1 MRNAISL
8 LRALVLV
15 LASIASGA
23 EVFAQSSVP
32 DLTKGGTKDA
42 THDWNLGPT
51 GARGW
56 IYGKNLETTDARQIL
71 VTQVEKGSPADGV
84 LQVGDVILG
93 VGAKPFAGDARK
105 LFGAAITEAE
115 KTENHGLLQL
125 QLWRKGATQK
135 ATVHLEVLGSYSDS
149 SPENCPKTKRI
160 IEAACKHLAQ
170 HGLGDSL
177 VAEINALGL
186 LATGKSEYQDEIQ
199 SLAHKLGAPTLKLE
213 LVSGMHAWDWG
224 YTGIFLGE
232 YYLATGDKY
241 VLPAIREYAITMA
254 QGQSG
259 VGTWGH
265 GMQLPGAS
273 SLGGYGAINQSGMG
287 CWLALVLAQKCGV
300 KDALVLQAIERSK
313 RFFSFY
319 IGKGSIPYGDHAP
332 YYFLHDNNGK
342 NAMAAV
348 TFDLLDDAPAARFFS
363 RMSTAS
369 YGERELGHTG
379 NFFSYLWGPLGVARA
394 GNEAL
399 AAHLAEQ
406 RWFYDLARRWDGG
419 FTYQGGAGEEDS
431 YEGWDTTGS
440 FLLTYA
446 LPLKKLL
453 LTGKGSHA
461 ALALTGAEL
470 KSVIEDG
477 RGFDAQ
483 HLEDCYFP
491 RKVPELLASLSSWSP
506 TVRYRAANAL
516 ALKKAEVVPQL
527 VELLGSESLSARYG
541 ACQALE
547 RIGERAAP
555 AVDALIGQLGEKD
568 EWLQIRAAFALADI
582 GKPARKAVPAL
593 LKLALAGDPKD
604 PRQTTRRYLGIAL
617 FLGGYIDTG
626 PRHGLLADSI
636 EDVDPA
642 LLVSIIKELLA
653 ADDGLVRAQVASV
666 YDKLSP
672 EELEQL
678 WPAITAAVS
687 QGAPSGE
694 MYADEIRVAGLKL
707 LAQHQRPE
715 GMQACVDYAR
725 HQNPWGS
732 ESRMGEIMQ
741 ALVSYGAA
749 AKPLVPQLKELAQAC
764 RDEQDFPDDCKA
776 KKVAAVEAAI
786 TTLGAPA
793 KKLKVFVLAGQSNM
807 EGPAILDLDLAWD
820 PKDYNGGKGSLAQYM
835 RDPAK
840 KKQYAHLLDA
850 RGQWRV
856 RDDVFVRYQLEDG
869 ALKKG
874 PLAPG
879 FTPYDEHHFG
889 PELEL
894 GHVIGDAFEEQVLLV
909 KTAWGGKSLFVDFR
923 PPSAGGKVG
932 PYYTKMIAQVHEALG
947 HLALDFPALA
957 GSEPVL
963 AGFVWYQG
971 WNDGC
976 DPEHAVPEYEQNL
989 VHLIHDVRAEF
1000 KAPKLPVVIGEI
1012 TGPWVKAEGEWD
1024 LLRKAQAG
1032 AATRPEFAGNV
1043 VFVPTHDF
1051 VRKPEDSPN
1060 PEHAHHEFGN
1070 GETYYLVGHA
1080 LGEALKKLCGAR

>member
-1 MRNAISL
+1 MRTTISC
-8 LRALVLV
+8 LRVLVLV
-15 LASIASGA
+15 LVSIASGSA
-23 EVFAQSSVP
+23 VLAQSSVP

-56 IYGKNLETTDARQIL
+56 IFGKNLETTDARQIL
-71 VTQVEKGSPADGV
+71 VTQIEKGSPADGV

-93 VGAKPFAGDARK
+93 VGAKSFTGDARK

-125 QLWRKGATQK
+125 QLWRKGATLK

-160 IEAACKHLAQ
+160 VEAACKHLAQ

-186 LATGKSEYQDEIQ
+186 LATGKSEYQDEIKD
-199 SLAHKLGAPTLKLE
+199 LAHKLGAPTLKLE

-241 VLPAIREYAITMA
+241 VLPAIREYAVTMA

-300 KDALVLQAIERSK
+300 KDAVVQQAIERST

-348 TFDLLDDAPAARFFS
+348 AFDLLGEQEGARFFS
-363 RMSTAS
+363 RMSTAA

-394 GNEAL
+394 GKEAL

-419 FTYQGGAGEEDS
+419 FTYQGGAGEGDS

-446 LPLKKLL
+446 LPLKKLFV
-453 LTGKGSHA
+453 TGKDSHP
-461 ALALTGAEL
+461 ALALSGAEL

-477 RGFDAQ
+477 RGFDAW

-527 VELLGSESLSARYG
+527 VELLGDASLSARYG

-555 AVDALIGQLGEKD
+555 AVDALIAQLAEKD

-626 PRHGLLADSI
+626 PRRGLLADSI

-666 YDKLSP
+666 YDKLTP
-672 EELEQL
+672 HELEQL
-678 WPAITAAVS
+678 WPAISAAVS

-707 LAQHQRPE
+707 LAKHRRPE

-725 HQNPWGS
+725 HQNPWAS
-732 ESRMGEIMQ
+732 QDRMGEIMQ
-741 ALVSYGAA
+741 ALVTYGSA
-749 AKPLVPQLKELAQAC
+749 AKPLVPQLKQLAQEC

-786 TTLGAPA
+786 AALDAPA
-793 KKLKVFVLAGQSNM
+793 KKLRVFVLAGQSNM
-807 EGPAILDLDLAWD
+807 EGPAILDLDPGWN
-820 PKDYNGGKGSLAQYM
+820 PKDYNDGKGSLAQYL

-840 KKQYAHLLDA
+840 KKRYAQVLDA

-889 PELEL
+889 PELL
-894 GHVIGDAFEEQVLLV
+894 IGHVLGDALEDPVLLV

-923 PPSAGGKVG
+923 PPSAGGKTG
-932 PYYTKMIAQVHEALG
+932 PYYTKMIAEVRAAL
-947 HLALDFPALA
+947 ANVATDFPALA
-957 GSEPVL
+957 GREPEL

-976 DPEHAVPEYEQNL
+976 DPQHAVPEYEQNL

-1000 KAPKLPVVIGEI
+1000 HSPKLPVVIGEI
-1012 TGPWVKAEGEWD
+1012 TGPWVKAEGEWE

-1032 AATRPEFAGNV
+1032 AAARSEFAGTV

-1051 VRKPEDSPN
+1051 VRKAEDSPN
-1060 PEHAHHEFGN
+1060 PTHGHHEFGN
-1070 GETYYLVGHA
+1070 GETYYLVGEA
-1080 LGEALKKLCGAR
+1080 LGQALKKLCVSR